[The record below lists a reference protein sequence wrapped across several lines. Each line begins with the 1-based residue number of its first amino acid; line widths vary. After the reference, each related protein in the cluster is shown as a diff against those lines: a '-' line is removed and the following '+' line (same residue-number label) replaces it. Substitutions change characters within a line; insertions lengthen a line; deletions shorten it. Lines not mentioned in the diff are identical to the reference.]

1 MCNELPKLQNQDGGT
16 WRRIEVVNFISKFS
30 DNPKPTEEN
39 PNQFVA
45 DIDLS
50 NKLDNWKL
58 MFMLTLLSKYRD
70 YTNMGT
76 SPPEEV
82 KDGTKQYKQDSDIIT
97 NWFNSD
103 IEECDLVD
111 GVAPTSIGFG
121 SSFRYKDFNASFLIE
136 GKSGGQIYSGTNAFL
151 IRNGHHKKTV
161 PAGGR
166 EAGFV
171 PTGVMEDGSTVTT
184 SIPAA
189 QQEDYY
195 RRTYSIAEEAIFD
208 SDYMRLRQLSIGYN
222 IPSDKLDGTFIDKA
236 TISLIGRNLFFLSN
250 SVDNIDPESAYN
262 NSNSAGLEWF
272 GLPVPR
278 TIGLNVNL
286 KF

>member
-1 MCNELPKLQNQDGGT
+1 MRTDDFAWEASVNYTNNT
-16 WRRIEVVNFISKFS
+16 SEVVATNDTGGNISMDEPRSRNLRVTHIVGQKYGALFGS
-30 DNPKPTEEN
+30 SYVRDANGSIIHEMVNGIPIPKIGARKILG
-39 PNQFVA
+39 F
-45 DIDLS
+45 
-50 NKLDNWKL
+50 
-58 MFMLTLLSKYRD
+58 
-70 YTNMGT
+70 
-76 SPPEEV
+76 
-82 KDGTKQYKQDSDIIT
+82 
-97 NWFNSD
+97 
-103 IEECDLVD
+103 

-166 EAGFV
+166 EAGFT
-171 PTGVMEDGSTVTT
+171 PTGVMEDGSAITT

-195 RRTYSIAEEAIFD
+195 RRTYSIAEEAIQD

-222 IPSDKLDGTFIDKA
+222 IPSDKLEGTAIEKA
-236 TISLIGRNLFFLSN
+236 SISLIGRNLFFLSN
-250 SVDNIDPESAYN
+250 STDNIDPESAYN
-262 NSNSAGLEWF
+262 SGNSAGLEWF

-278 TIGLNVNL
+278 TIGLNINL